1 MHSLS
6 TSRPR
11 PRQFR
16 LLSLLLFGLVLVA
29 VSSSALAQS
38 GRRVPKQ
45 PTSPDPKPPAQTE
58 PPIQPSAPTEAGPRL
73 PILVVKNLPTVGSSS
88 IYTNIALNG
97 CLEELKR
104 SLAVQVSSSTDKNR
118 KEASDYAK
126 ASNDTYVVLIQLE
139 QDVADTERPDVSI
152 IGGNP
157 ASLVVTFDLFT
168 PGTGKVKTHG
178 RIYQVRNRGP
188 VGVPVPQTT
197 ASVDYELRRCGQ
209 EVAGRVLD
217 SLNIARPQRH

>member
-6 TSRPR
+6 TSGPR
-11 PRQFR
+11 PRQCR
-16 LLSLLLFGLVLVA
+16 LLSLLLFGVVLVA
-29 VSSSALAQS
+29 ASSSALAQS

-88 IYTNIALNG
+88 IYTNIALDG

-104 SLAVQVSSSTDKNR
+104 SLAVQVSSTTDKNR

-126 ASNDTYVVLIQLE
+126 ASKDTYVVLIQLE
-139 QDVADTERPDVSI
+139 QDVAGTERPNVSI
-152 IGGNP
+152 TGGNP
-157 ASLVVTFDLFT
+157 TSLVVSFVVFT
-168 PGTGKVKTHG
+168 PGTGKVKTSG
-178 RIYQVRNRGP
+178 RIYQGRSRGP

-209 EVAGRVLD
+209 EAAGRVLD